1 MARNSNCGVLKAREN
16 LTVGD
21 GAFEIIAAIHQ
32 CRGEQAPPTAAF
44 GCATFL
50 CVFAAQPETTPSAA
64 QITRTGTNTRERSRS
79 PSPRRLL
86 MRQYESLLQNSNNG
100 FRASIE
106 NNNIFKWRI
115 IIDGPPET
123 PYAGFSFTALLEFPV
138 SFPDY
143 PPTLTFFIP

>member
-1 MARNSNCGVLKAREN
+1 MKKICCN
-16 LTVGD
+16 LPVPRRT
-21 GAFEIIAAIHQ
+21 GAADYSVCVCHF
-32 CRGEQAPPTAAF
+32 F
-44 GCATFL
+44 V

-143 PPTLTFFIP
+143 PPTFTFLTDILHPNIYTATFLLFAYWC